1 MTAYNVVRM
10 RVKPGREAEFLD
22 LQRTID
28 AAAQDRMRKNGLRK
42 FAVIKTGD
50 RAFCIIGEWDSMDSI
65 VKSRPEMI
73 ANLNQFRGLLED
85 LGGGLGVTDPISGE
99 VVAEMAASMKM

>member
-22 LQRTID
+22 LQRTME
-28 AAAQDRMRKNGLRK
+28 AGAQERMRKSGFRK

-50 RAFCIIGEWDSMDSI
+50 RAYCIIGEWDSMDGS
-65 VKSRPEMI
+65 P
-73 ANLNQFRGLLED
+73 NRGRR
-85 LGGGLGVTDPISGE
+85 
-99 VVAEMAASMKM
+99 